1 MEKVHF
7 EKFLKSHFF
16 LRSLV
21 DAFYNESTKT
31 SDMSLNTQEE
41 VYKEYLNYDWDS
53 DKDFQEGL
61 KEILESYLSNIK
73 EQDPLQISIPYLDKT
88 QLTNQAKLFFFC
100 QKTGHIL
107 NLDDFEEWKIHNG
120 DKYEKSAKI
129 DELDNH
135 KDDGQVDDALGTED
149 PPYSSN
155 YQNLV
160 ELIMSGKPVPGIKEI
175 PSVVLTDQG
184 SEPRAAQ
191 RKKPW
196 EVNKEETD
204 T

>member
-1 MEKVHF
+1 
-7 EKFLKSHFF
+7 
-16 LRSLV
+16 
-21 DAFYNESTKT
+21 
-31 SDMSLNTQEE
+31 MSLNTQEE